1 MINLTRAFQLLPTE
15 QAYLNTLV
23 NPSKTDH
30 ESWSA
35 YKDDA
40 EMKRLKARLKSEL
53 LDIQDGKCV
62 YCMKT
67 IDTRTAYD
75 GDREHFANKERYPA
89 YTFESFNLLLACITC
104 NRPLKGR
111 SNTIERLNNR
121 YINCNFRIV
130 HPIIDNVD
138 DHIGFNQGSI
148 VYAITDKGLR
158 TIELFKLDDT
168 YLNREREKELL
179 YVNREEQELV
189 EEDDNILELI
199 DAAVNYNPFG

>member
-1 MINLTRAFQLLPTE
+1 MLNLTRAFQLLPTE
-15 QAYLNTLV
+15 QAYLNTLM

-35 YKDDA
+35 YKDDE
-40 EMKRLKARLKSEL
+40 EMKRFKARLKSEL
-53 LDIQDGKCV
+53 LDIQDDKCV
-62 YCMKT
+62 YCMQT

-75 GDREHFANKERYPA
+75 GDREHFANKNRYPE
-89 YTFESFNLLLACITC
+89 YTFEPYNLLLACRTC
-104 NRPLKGR
+104 NNPLKGQT
-111 SNTIERLNNR
+111 NTIENQNNR
-121 YINCNFRIV
+121 YTDCDFSMV

-148 VYAITDKGLR
+148 IFAITDKGLR

-179 YVNREEQELV
+179 YVNREEQGLV
-189 EEDDNILELI
+189 EEDNNILDLI
-199 DAAVNYNPFG
+199 NAAVNYNPFG